1 MSKEEMDV
9 LIEEDIQK
17 SYSQIF
23 SARMIYPVMLMAID
37 CNDKIMKMVSKRN
50 YDELNTMTLG
60 TSVGSGDCTPMNK
73 FLKALTGIKLLGTT
87 METDS
92 DAITSNA
99 QKIFNTLMQEI
110 AENFSNDPRRYV
122 LHSFYDMLVNDKRG
136 RLLRAFPTF
145 YIVFVD
151 EGRRIGTWKLYDNFY
166 NMSAI
171 SNIEVVKSRK
181 IPSDTCTFTM
191 SNLYT
196 SYASTYDNT
205 VYQQYVDVYGIKDY
219 FNSIFSPRAYLNT
232 EEMIRGRKQL
242 TDTTVLSAGVRIHV
256 RMGYG

>member
-1 MSKEEMDV
+1 
-9 LIEEDIQK
+9 
-17 SYSQIF
+17 
-23 SARMIYPVMLMAID
+23 
-37 CNDKIMKMVSKRN
+37 
-50 YDELNTMTLG
+50 
-60 TSVGSGDCTPMNK
+60 
-73 FLKALTGIKLLGTT
+73 
-87 METDS
+87 
-92 DAITSNA
+92 
-99 QKIFNTLMQEI
+99 MQEI

-196 SYASTYDNT
+196 
-205 VYQQYVDVYGIKDY
+205 
-219 FNSIFSPRAYLNT
+219 
-232 EEMIRGRKQL
+232 
-242 TDTTVLSAGVRIHV
+242 
-256 RMGYG
+256 